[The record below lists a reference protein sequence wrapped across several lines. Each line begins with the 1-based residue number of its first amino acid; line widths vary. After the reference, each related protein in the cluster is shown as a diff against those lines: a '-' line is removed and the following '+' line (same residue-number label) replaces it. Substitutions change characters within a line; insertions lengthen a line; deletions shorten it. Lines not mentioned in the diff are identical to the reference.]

1 MEGPSRQ
8 FGPASLFDSP
18 EQPKEAKVQ
27 ADFTFDEARGV
38 LVSKE
43 PPAVPEGTVSTA
55 EVAPLTPVNVV
66 PELTS
71 HLFDEALSDPFG
83 DLGDGFGFGP
93 GDESSP
99 GELPPEGG
107 DL

>member
-18 EQPKEAKVQ
+18 QQPKEAKTQV
-27 ADFTFDEARGV
+27 DFTFDEVKGG
-38 LVSKE
+38 LVPRESPSVQE
-43 PPAVPEGTVSTA
+43 DTAFVP
-55 EVAPLTPVNVV
+55 EVAPLTPTDVV

-71 HLFDEALSDPFG
+71 PLFDEALSDPFG
-83 DLGDGFGFGP
+83 DFGDGFGFSL
-93 GDESSP
+93 GDDGFP

-107 DL
+107 GV